1 MRNSYI
7 NDKPRGESPRRI
19 HHCYKAGEM
28 ECHSHSRRECREQA
42 AEYDD
47 NAADPDRGSRHSSAV
62 DYKKRCQWARSL
74 DEKAQLT
81 DILVVVE
88 EAHSHLEGIVVAA
101 GNHHHHHTGVDLEA
115 GNRTLRVM
123 FYSRVKMRVS
133 RGRSEVQKAKENK
146 DKKVM

>member
-1 MRNSYI
+1 MDWVNVMEGRI
-7 NDKPRGESPRRI
+7 RAREGEVGRI

-62 DYKKRCQWARSL
+62 
-74 DEKAQLT
+74 E